1 MPTYKVPLKDTLFLL
16 HDVFH
21 VEQNN
26 DLSGFS
32 DMTPDTTEAILGE
45 AGKLCEEVLFPLNQ
59 PGDHEGCVRG
69 ADGAV
74 TTPRGFKA
82 AYKQFSDGGWNGL
95 AVDEAY
101 GGQGLPKFLNNIVHE
116 FTYSAN
122 FAWGLYP
129 LLSQGAYAALRAYGS
144 NELKDIYL
152 PKLASGKWTGTMN
165 LTEAHAGTDLGLLR
179 TKAAAQSDGS
189 YKITGQKIFISAG
202 EHDLTENIVHLVL
215 ARIEGA
221 PEGTKGISMFVV
233 PKFMPDTDGN
243 PGERN
248 GVSCGS
254 VEDKMGIHGNS
265 TCTMNYD
272 AATGWLVGD
281 KHRGLA
287 AMFVMMNEARL
298 SVGIQ
303 GLGISEVAYQ
313 NAVSY
318 AKDRL
323 QGRRFG
329 ASKDATTDPIIV
341 HPDVRRMLMDIRAF
355 NEAARALMVWTS
367 LKADVLHRSESETLR
382 QNADECLGLMTPVI
396 KGVFTDAGFHN
407 AVLAQQVYG
416 GHGYIAEW
424 GMEQFV
430 RDARIA
436 MIYEGT
442 NGIQALDLVGRK
454 LPKDNGK
461 ALQALLN
468 EIEAFLENCAHD
480 EQMASFV
487 APLHSAM
494 DDLKA
499 ATTWLVQNAIARPEN
514 AGAAA
519 TEYMHLLGLVS
530 LGYMWGL
537 MADAAQRQLNEA
549 AADAA
554 FLEAKLTTGRY
565 FMTRSL
571 VGSSAHLARI
581 QSGSE
586 TLMSMPVEAF

>member
-1 MPTYKVPLKDTLFLL
+1 MPTYKAPLEDTLFLL

-21 VEQNN
+21 VER
-26 DLSGFS
+26 DYGLSGFS
-32 DMTPDTTEAILGE
+32 DMTPDMTQAILGE
-45 AGKLCEEVLFPLNQ
+45 AGKLCEEVLFPLNRT
-59 PGDHEGCVRG
+59 GDLEGCARD

-74 TTPRGFKA
+74 TTPQGFKD
-82 AYKQFSDGGWNGL
+82 AYGQFSDGGWNGL
-95 AVDEAY
+95 SADEAY
-101 GGQGLPKFLNNIVHE
+101 GGQGLPKFLSSIVHE

-129 LLSQGAYAALRAYGS
+129 LLSQGAYSAIHAYGS
-144 NELKDIYL
+144 SELKDIYL
-152 PKLASGKWTGTMN
+152 PKLATGKWTGTMN
-165 LTEAHAGTDLGLLR
+165 LTESHAGTDLGLLR
-179 TKAAAQSDGS
+179 TKAVAQPDGS

-221 PEGTKGISMFVV
+221 PDGTKGISMFVV
-233 PKFMPDTDGN
+233 PKFIPDTQGN
-243 PGERN
+243 PGNRN

-254 VEDKMGIHGNS
+254 VESKMGIHGNS

-272 AATGWLVGD
+272 AATGWLVGAE
-281 KHRGLA
+281 HRGLA

-313 NAVSY
+313 NAVAY
-318 AKDRL
+318 AKDRV
-323 QGRRFG
+323 QGRRLG
-329 ASKDATTDPIIV
+329 AAKDAPPDPIIV
-341 HPDVRRMLMDIRAF
+341 HPDVRRMLMDVKAF

-367 LKADVLHRSESETLR
+367 LKADVLHRAEDETTR
-382 QNADECLGLMTPVI
+382 QNADDCLGLMTPVV
-396 KGVFTDAGFHN
+396 KGVFTDVGFHN
-407 AVLAQQVYG
+407 AVLAQQVFG

-461 ALQALLN
+461 ALQTFLG
-468 EIEAFLENCAHD
+468 EIETFLESCDSNA
-480 EQMASFV
+480 QLKQFV
-487 APLHSAM
+487 VPLHSAL
-494 DDLKA
+494 DDLKT
-499 ATTWLVQNAIARPEN
+499 ATTWLAQNAFAKPEN

-519 TEYMHLLGLVS
+519 TDYMHLLGLVS

-537 MADAAQRQLNEA
+537 MADAAHGKLN
-549 AADAA
+549 DNTTDRA

-565 FMTRSL
+565 FMARSL
-571 VGSSAHLARI
+571 VDSRARLARI

-586 TLMSMPVEAF
+586 TLVGLPVEEF